1 MVEGFQVYTYEERL
15 PIYQEYQMMLRDQVP
30 FSFLYFQN
38 DLVAYNKRISNVHF
52 EDFSLLNRMVWQWN
66 IEK

>member
-1 MVEGFQVYTYEERL
+1 
-15 PIYQEYQMMLRDQVP
+15 MMLRDQVP